1 MISLF
6 LVPNQLQ
13 RETGYFFGTNRM
25 QYGKVG
31 WSSSVVVCFRYRL
44 DQPEPRVC
52 GWMAGETTS
61 GGGAVA
67 ATQLWPPKLLE
78 NTAIGSLNHVLVT
91 LIKLIT

>member
-31 WSSSVVVCFRYRL
+31 WSSSVVVAFCYRL

-52 GWMAGETTS
+52 GWREKANERWCC
-61 GGGAVA
+61 GGHTALA
-67 ATQLWPPKLLE
+67 ADADRKTLL
-78 NTAIGSLNHVLVT
+78 LVH
-91 LIKLIT
+91 